1 MDTCGLGFK
10 VIIFSWSKT
19 KLSKYSWNESGEEW
33 RSFKGH
39 SVRSSAKDGEHRSQV
54 RRRGRLLLLQVLPM
68 PPPPVDVPT
77 LISMWWLKE
86 PYMMLLLFTTTANK
100 TQVVD
105 MFFVYKKPLASSRQ
119 LSCFRQL
126 WYGWWNPRCRWH
138 HHDFCF
144 STSVLDIYVQKL
156 RMTQLTQ
163 SDWPIL
169 LQKVDTGQCTSPPLT
184 QSRVIFSISC

>member
-1 MDTCGLGFK
+1 M
-10 VIIFSWSKT
+10 S
-19 KLSKYSWNESGEEW
+19 
-33 RSFKGH
+33 
-39 SVRSSAKDGEHRSQV
+39 
-54 RRRGRLLLLQVLPM
+54 
-68 PPPPVDVPT
+68 PT

-184 QSRVIFSISC
+184 QSRVIFSISCSERWSSSGSWKSEATTTSSRWSRQRVAFGGALCRVDRWRRG